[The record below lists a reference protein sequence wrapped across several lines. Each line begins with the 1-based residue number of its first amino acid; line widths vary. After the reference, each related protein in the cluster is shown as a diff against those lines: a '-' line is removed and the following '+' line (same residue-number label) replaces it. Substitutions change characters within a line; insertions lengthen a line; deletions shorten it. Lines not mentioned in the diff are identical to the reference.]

1 VRSKSSYPARR
12 LVAGMVVRVAL
23 LIVAVAV
30 TAWLVVSIGSV
41 RAQDEVLALGVRIG
55 SHPDRRHVHELA
67 DRARLLNPDQ
77 RVELSEAV
85 ALARAGDRAGALR
98 AVQRATRAEPENI
111 EAWALMQR
119 YADGELAAEAR
130 RRVRELAPPVR

>member
-1 VRSKSSYPARR
+1 
-12 LVAGMVVRVAL
+12 MVVRIAL

-30 TAWLVVSIGSV
+30 TGWLAVSIGSV

-55 SHPDRRHVHELA
+55 SRPDGAHVRDLA

-77 RVELSEAV
+77 RVELSEAL

-98 AVQRATRAEPENI
+98 AVQRAARAEPENI

-119 YADGELAAEAR
+119 YAGGELAAQAR